1 MPRSNKLLYSGKTIN
16 MKKIAIT
23 VFNLLFFLVIAYP
36 GSNID
41 SLKNELHKNIHDTIK
56 INALNEL
63 CWNYNT
69 TDPRMAM
76 FYGEKALHLAIKN
89 EDKYR
94 AAKAYSAIGVVHYFK
109 GEYAEALQYFRKS
122 LAIRTK
128 INDRKGIASSN
139 INIGL
144 IYDIKGDYGKAIQ
157 HFLKSLKIQE
167 VINDYNGISKT
178 LSNIG
183 LVYFKQDQAYYEKAL
198 EYFKKGLEIKRK
210 LEDKKGIAFTLNKI
224 GSIYYE
230 TSKNLDDTS
239 LSNKYKDTALAY
251 FEKALMIRSQINDK
265 KGLAYTLMNIGNIY
279 AEKQEYDKALGNY
292 LNSLSIHKELDDNA
306 GIVNALYNIAF
317 MHASRGD
324 LGNAY
329 DKYNESLRLANSIDN
344 KEWIMQNLI
353 DLAKLNYEMG
363 SYKEAYD
370 LLTRYSKLKDTIF
383 SLKTSNQITELE
395 TGYKIEKKEEQ
406 IASLKKENHLKRT
419 IINKNKIIIYFL
431 VAAIILIIALSIFI
445 FRNFKQ
451 KQKLKQLETLK
462 KTLYEK
468 EILIKEIHHRVKN
481 NLQVIIS
488 LISMQ
493 ENEVDNHL
501 LSNKLNSLKER
512 VRTMAMVHEDLYDH
526 KDYDR
531 IEFGSF
537 IKKMVSNIC
546 RAYNIGEKIKTEMH
560 VEQVYLNINIA
571 IPLGMVINELVSNT
585 LKHAFD
591 GSIEQP
597 KLMVQFYKENNTC
610 NIIIKD
616 NGKGLKDIMIMEQ
629 PGSMG
634 LKLVHIL
641 IKDQLEGEI
650 NYSYKSGSEFHMR
663 VNSC

>member
-1 MPRSNKLLYSGKTIN
+1 MPVSKNLLSKGKTIN

-23 VFNLLFFLVIAYP
+23 AFNLLFFVAIVYP
-36 GSNID
+36 GNID

-76 FYGEKALHLAIKN
+76 FYGKKALHLAIKN
-89 EDKYR
+89 NDRYR
-94 AAKAYSAIGVVHYFK
+94 AAKAYSGIGVVHYFK

-122 LAIRTK
+122 LAIRKK

-144 IYDIKGDYGKAIQ
+144 IYDIKGDYSKAIQ

-167 VINDYNGISKT
+167 DINDYNGISKT

-183 LVYFKQDQAYYEKAL
+183 LVYFKQDPAYYEKAL
-198 EYFKKGLEIKRK
+198 DYFKKGLEIKRK

-230 TSKNLDDTS
+230 TSKNIKDTS
-239 LSNKYKDTALAY
+239 FTNKYQDTALVY
-251 FEKALMIRSQINDK
+251 FEKALMLRSQINDK

-292 LNSLSIHKELDDNA
+292 LNSLAIHKELEDNA
-306 GIVNALYNIAF
+306 GMVNALYNIAF
-317 MHASRGD
+317 MHASRG
-324 LGNAY
+324 NIQIAH
-329 DKYNESLRLANSIDN
+329 DKYNESLSLANSIDN

-353 DLAKLNYEMG
+353 DLAKLEYKMG
-363 SYKEAYD
+363 RYQKAYD
-370 LLTRYSKLKDTIF
+370 HLTRYSRLKDTIF
-383 SLKTSNQITELE
+383 SLKTNNQITELE

-406 IASLKKENHLKRT
+406 IANLKRENNLKKT
-419 IINKNKIIIYFL
+419 IIKKNKIIIYFL
-431 VAAIILIIALSIFI
+431 IAAIILVVALSIFI
-445 FRNFKQ
+445 TRNFKQ

-488 LISMQ
+488 LINMQ

-501 LSNKLNSLKER
+501 VSNKLKSLKER

-537 IKKMVSNIC
+537 IKKMVNNIC
-546 RAYNIGEKIKTEMH
+546 RAYNMEEKIKPEMQ

-571 IPLGMVINELVSNT
+571 IPLGMVVNELVSNT
-585 LKHAFD
+585 LKHAFN
-591 GSIEQP
+591 GTIEQP
-597 KLMVQFYKENNTC
+597 KLMVNFYQENNAF
-610 NIIIKD
+610 NIVIKD
-616 NGKGLKDIMIMEQ
+616 NGKGFQDNMGIEQ

-650 NYSYKSGSEFHMR
+650 NYYYKSGSEFR
-663 VNSC
+663 IRINNP

>member
-1 MPRSNKLLYSGKTIN
+1 

-23 VFNLLFFLVIAYP
+23 VFKLLFFVGIAYP
-36 GSNID
+36 GNNID
-41 SLKNELHKNIHDTIK
+41 SLKNELHKNIHDSIK

-76 FYGEKALHLAIKN
+76 FYGKKALHLAIKKN
-89 EDKYR
+89 DRYR
-94 AAKAYSAIGVVHYFK
+94 GAKAYSGIGVVHYFK
-109 GEYAEALQYFRKS
+109 GEYAEAFQYFRKS
-122 LAIRTK
+122 LEIRKK

-144 IYDIKGDYGKAIQ
+144 IYDIKGDYSKAIQ

-167 VINDYNGISKT
+167 DINDYSGISKT

-183 LVYFKQDQAYYEKAL
+183 LVYFKQDPAYYKKAL
-198 EYFKKGLEIKRK
+198 GYFKKGLQIKKK

-230 TSKNLDDTS
+230 TSKNVNDTS
-239 LSNKYKDTALAY
+239 LSKKYQDTALLS
-251 FEKALMIRSQINDK
+251 FEKALMIRSQIKDK
-265 KGLAYTLMNIGNIY
+265 KGVAYTLMNIGNMY

-292 LNSLSIHKELDDNA
+292 LNSLSIHKELEDNA

-317 MHASRGD
+317 MHASRGN
-324 LGNAY
+324 LQKALKNY
-329 DKYNESLRLANSIDN
+329 KESLRLAISIDN
-344 KEWIMQNLI
+344 KEWIMQNFI
-353 DLAKLNYEMG
+353 DLAKLKYKMGNYQ
-363 SYKEAYD
+363 EAYD
-370 LLTRYSKLKDTIF
+370 FLTKYSNLKDTIF
-383 SLKTSNQITELE
+383 SLKTNKQIAEFE
-395 TGYKIEKKEEQ
+395 TGYKIEKKEEKIVNLQ
-406 IASLKKENHLKRT
+406 KENNLKRT
-419 IINKNKIIIYFL
+419 IIKKNKIIIYFL
-431 VAAIILIIALSIFI
+431 IAAILLVVTLSIFI
-445 FRNFKQ
+445 FRSFKQ

-481 NLQVIIS
+481 NLQVIVS
-488 LISMQ
+488 LINMQ
-493 ENEVDNHL
+493 ENEVDNPL

-526 KDYDR
+526 KNYDR

-546 RAYNIGEKIKTEMH
+546 SAYNMGEKIKTEMH

-571 IPLGMVINELVSNT
+571 IPLGMVINELISNT
-585 LKHAFD
+585 LEHAFN
-591 GSIEQP
+591 GTIEKP
-597 KLMVQFYKENNTC
+597 KLMVHFYKEKNSC
-610 NIIIKD
+610 NILIKD
-616 NGKGLKDIMIMEQ
+616 NGKGFQDKMSMEQ
-629 PGSMG
+629 LGSMG

-641 IKDQLEGEI
+641 IKDQLEGELHY
-650 NYSYKSGSEFHMR
+650 NYKSGSEFHIT
-663 VNSC
+663 VNIC